1 MARELHKKKNKE
13 LYAIYSQEPKI
24 KKLIEQYQQ
33 IELLEKVESDE

>member
-24 KKLIEQYQQ
+24 KKINRT
-33 IELLEKVESDE
+33 ISANRIIRES